1 MKIMFKFF
9 RLMFILFV
17 ALPRVYSL
25 DDCHTVKN
33 KSLLEYVQSS
43 ECIRSEIDKLKKK
56 NDYYCNHEIS
66 ILPDISIFV
75 INKFDDNEAFI
86 LIPIYDNRE
95 GIIKEAVFKISAKNI
110 LEIISLIN
118 KNQVEFKNFLNV
130 DKKIKFMES
139 KCTSKFLSLLHMKDN
154 LGLKNYIDFE
164 KDGRVYYTV
173 PSEDRLDYV
182 HMIYESKDGKERK
195 EFVFTKSGIIPIEDT
210 IGWQI
215 QNGWNKF
222 RNFFSFSTKHE
233 EVKNEGYD
241 YVDEHTKLK
250 EKIY

>member
-110 LEIISLIN
+110 LEIIRW
-118 KNQVEFKNFLNV
+118 KTYM
-130 DKKIKFMES
+130 D
-139 KCTSKFLSLLHMKDN
+139 
-154 LGLKNYIDFE
+154 
-164 KDGRVYYTV
+164 
-173 PSEDRLDYV
+173 
-182 HMIYESKDGKERK
+182 
-195 EFVFTKSGIIPIEDT
+195 
-210 IGWQI
+210 
-215 QNGWNKF
+215 
-222 RNFFSFSTKHE
+222 
-233 EVKNEGYD
+233 
-241 YVDEHTKLK
+241 
-250 EKIY
+250 

>member
-1 MKIMFKFF
+1 MKIVFKFF

-17 ALPRVYSL
+17 ALPKVYSL

-75 INKFDDNEAFI
+75 TNKFNDNEAFV

-95 GIIKEAVFKISAKNI
+95 GFIKEAVFKISAKNI

-118 KNQVEFKNFLNV
+118 KNQVKFKNFLNV
-130 DKKIKFMES
+130 DKKVKFMES

-154 LGLKNYIDFE
+154 LGLKNYTDFE

-173 PSEDRLDYV
+173 PSEDKLDDIHLV
-182 HMIYESKDGKERK
+182 YESKDGKERK

-210 IGWQI
+210 ISWQI